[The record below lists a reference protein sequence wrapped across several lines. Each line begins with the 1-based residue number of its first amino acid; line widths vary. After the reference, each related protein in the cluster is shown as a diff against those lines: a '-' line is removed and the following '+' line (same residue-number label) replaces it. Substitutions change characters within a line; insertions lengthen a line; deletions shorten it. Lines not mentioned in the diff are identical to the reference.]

1 MYNNQFQKYSPE
13 PFTEADIEPQT
24 VAIDGAVMSSWTC
37 HAALQRSVGKLC
49 YHAGFEE
56 LQPSALDAITD
67 LAADFFQKI
76 AKTFNVYSEAPM
88 IPATGTAA
96 EKGKKWQPAYT
107 NEEIALHT
115 LSENGFDVEALENY
129 ARDDMDKLGSKLG
142 VMHERMKAHLTDLL
156 RPALQDAGPDGAG
169 AFKDGS
175 DQFIGGDFA
184 EDLDEDFFGFKELGL
199 MEEFGLSSLSVP
211 LHLLQTKLH
220 QGYQAQNPL
229 AISAA
234 ATTLEALPPFEPVTV
249 HNIDNEIGL
258 VREFF
263 KGKLEVM
270 GTEVL
275 VEDED
280 LPQKQRFPKPRLP
293 PTGKITSPRKRP
305 LREQIG
311 NAKKKKKL
319 ENGLAMEV
327 KDGKGDAGGNKGTTV
342 NGNTNTGNTANAGNT
357 KEEKRDALTASAK
370 KLKSALVNGTSAAAV
385 ANSLDPDRDR
395 NGGDADG
402 VGEKDEVGMMSPESL
417 ER

>member
-1 MYNNQFQKYSPE
+1 M
-13 PFTEADIEPQT
+13 EADIEPQT
-24 VAIDGAVMSSWTC
+24 VSIDGAVMSSWTC
-37 HAALQRSVGKLC
+37 HAAFQRSVGKLC

-67 LAADFFQKI
+67 LAADFFAKI
-76 AKTFNVYSEAPM
+76 AKSFSVYSEAPKV
-88 IPATGTAA
+88 PATGTLAD
-96 EKGKKWQPAYT
+96 KGQRWQPAYT

-115 LSENGFDVEALENY
+115 LSENGFDVESLDSY
-129 ARDDMDKLGSKLG
+129 AREDMDKLGSKLG
-142 VMHERMKAHLTDLL
+142 VMHDRMKAHLTDLL

-175 DQFIGGDFA
+175 DQFVGGDFA

-220 QGYQAQNPL
+220 QGYQAHHPS
-229 AISAA
+229 AIAASA
-234 ATTLEALPPFEPVTV
+234 TSFEALPPFEPVTID
-249 HNIDNEIGL
+249 NIENEIGL
-258 VREFF
+258 VKDFF
-263 KGKLEVM
+263 KGKMRDM
-270 GTEVL
+270 GIDVL
-275 VEDED
+275 IEDEE

-319 ENGLAMEV
+319 ENGLAMEM
-327 KDGKGDAGGNKGTTV
+327 GGSSQGLAKGGANNSSNNSNNIGSSPIKAEGGDKG
-342 NGNTNTGNTANAGNT
+342 NNALNT
-357 KEEKRDALTASAK
+357 SAK
-370 KLKSALVNGTSAAAV
+370 KLKSALLVNGNGTSGLV
-385 ANSLDPDRDR
+385 ER
-395 NGGDADG
+395 ADSA
-402 VGEKDEVGMMSPESL
+402 GEKDEVGMMSPESL

>member
-24 VAIDGAVMSSWTC
+24 VSIGGAVMSSWTC

-67 LAADFFQKI
+67 LAADYFQKI
-76 AKTFNVYSEAPM
+76 ARTFVVYSEAPKV
-88 IPATGTAA
+88 PATGASA
-96 EKGKKWQPAYT
+96 DKGQKWQPAYT

-115 LSENGFDVEALENY
+115 LMENGFDVEALDSY
-129 ARDDMDKLGSKLG
+129 ARDEMDKLGSKLG

-220 QGYQAQNPL
+220 AGYQAANPM
-229 AISAA
+229 AIAST
-234 ATTLEALPPFEPVTV
+234 ATNYEVLPPFEPVT
-249 HNIDNEIGL
+249 IDNVGNEIGL
-258 VREFF
+258 VQEFLRN
-263 KGKLEVM
+263 KLGAM
-270 GTEVL
+270 GTDAL
-275 VEDED
+275 IEDED

-319 ENGLAMEV
+319 ENGAAVAMVEGGL
-327 KDGKGDAGGNKGTTV
+327 KAGSNA
-342 NGNTNTGNTANAGNT
+342 NG
-357 KEEKRDALTASAK
+357 EKRDALTASAK
-370 KLKSALVNGTSAAAV
+370 KLKSALVNGDKFSGAGGLP
-385 ANSLDPDRDR
+385 LDRAEGESQQGSQ
-395 NGGDADG
+395 GGG
-402 VGEKDEVGMMSPESL
+402 GEKEEVGMMSPESL